1 MLQVLLCQ
9 LTKTLDNPSHLSAR
23 WATASRAQAESRPGT
38 SDTPSCNLGPV
49 ASPILLASCDGVYMV
64 LKTIRSRQKQ
74 KLLPT
79 LPQQS
84 KHRCSIGQP
93 GGSKKYG
100 GQAYVGAGDRVTPR
114 RGLAIPIKQ
123 ANTRACT

>member
-49 ASPILLASCDGVYMV
+49 ASPILLASCDRVYMV
-64 LKTIRSRQKQ
+64 LKTIRSGQKQ

-79 LPQQS
+79 LLVD
-84 KHRCSIGQP
+84 IGGFSADLCESAP
-93 GGSKKYG
+93 PENS
-100 GQAYVGAGDRVTPR
+100 A
-114 RGLAIPIKQ
+114 
-123 ANTRACT
+123 